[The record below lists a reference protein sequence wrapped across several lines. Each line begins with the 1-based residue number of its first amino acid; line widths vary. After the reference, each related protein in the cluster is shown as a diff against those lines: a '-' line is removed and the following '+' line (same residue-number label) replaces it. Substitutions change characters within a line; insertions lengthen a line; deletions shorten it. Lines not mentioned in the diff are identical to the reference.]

1 MDKIFKTENLY
12 LVRPSVLT
20 YNAERYKKLEQ
31 RIEDT
36 DITLKVQNK
45 YMSVFNDNE
54 YLELTDPEFS
64 KYYIGVNEE
73 DNISLLQ
80 FLFDNGDW
88 TDEQEEF
95 IGSLAKYYDI
105 DYLYELLNKIKKED
119 LDDTIKIKKIK
130 KNLI

>member
-36 DITLKVQNK
+36 DITLKVQDK

-64 KYYIGVNEE
+64 KYYINVNEE
-73 DNISLLQ
+73 DIISLLQ
-80 FLFDNGDW
+80 YLFDNGDW

-95 IGSLAKYYDI
+95 IGSLEKYYDI